1 MLFVLICGVISFFF
15 LVNLK
20 WCINRIR
27 EICNNSIGSTKFI
40 QLLLIGLL
48 SSLFMFIFLYYLTN
62 EGSNNNYFYNLN
74 YTIKCIFKLITVIAQ
89 FNLNLNFPLIN
100 YLLIMTLL
108 IDKLIWVAYIVNKV
122 QNINSS
128 PQSL

>member
-1 MLFVLICGVISFFF
+1 MDYLIMLFVLICGVISFFF

-108 IDKLIWVAYIVNKV
+108 IDKL
-122 QNINSS
+122 
-128 PQSL
+128 